1 MEPEKEG
8 EQKTISIS
16 SEGKINTPTET
27 PKITETI
34 TTPTST
40 IPSRVIRT
48 FESDIATAMKEKKGS
63 VIKIAI
69 AEQTKKSSE
78 KEIEGKVSKRNYIF
92 LGLTLI
98 SILGGLGFIG
108 FVVWQKIGN
117 EIAPIEAVVAPLIAA
132 EKQKEIEI
140 TGLSES
146 KIIAK
151 IDEEMGNRTLRLD
164 TIENIY
170 LTETIGET
178 KEAMAKEPITTE
190 KLFSIIG
197 ARIPSVLLRSLGP
210 KFMLGVHVFNGNSS
224 FLILKTD
231 FYENAFL
238 GLLKWENEMPEDLLP
253 PLGVKLT
260 NENRYL
266 LDVGFRDITI
276 KNIDSRAI
284 LDQSGKTILI
294 YSIPNKDTIVI
305 TTGED
310 TLSEVVNRLNAPQP
324 TIK

>member
-40 IPSRVIRT
+40 IPSRGIRT
-48 FESDIATAMKEKKGS
+48 FERDIATAMKEKKGS

-284 LDQSGKTILI
+284 LDQSGKAILI

>member
-284 LDQSGKTILI
+284 LDQSGKAILI